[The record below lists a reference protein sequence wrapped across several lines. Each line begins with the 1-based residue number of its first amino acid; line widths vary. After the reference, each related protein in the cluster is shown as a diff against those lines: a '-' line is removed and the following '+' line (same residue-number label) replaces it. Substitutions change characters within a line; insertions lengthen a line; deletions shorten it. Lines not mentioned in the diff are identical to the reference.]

1 MTGQRKKR
9 IAGSYFVSTLSI
21 SLVLVVVGI
30 LVFILLNAKLVSD
43 HVKQNI
49 GFSIIV
55 KDNVNEAE
63 IKKMQKILDTKP
75 FVSSSVFI
83 SKVEAAREFKEE
95 LGEDF
100 EGVLGYNPLLPSVE
114 IKLNPVYANNDS
126 LTVIEK
132 SLLKNELVQEV
143 SYQKSLVHMINENVR
158 RISLILL
165 IAGAALMLISFSL
178 LGIGNALMQTSLNP
192 LLSNIVRGDRLAS
205 SLTFG
210 QFVKA
215 IASFLAPYIAMWG
228 ATQAIP
234 SFDLGWRV
242 LFPIYMVIAILA
254 ILLLNATQ
262 IEEEKEEGKP
272 STFGQCLALLGKPFI
287 LLCFI
292 GIMCHV
298 GIDVGTNTTAPKIL
312 MERIGMTLDDAAF
325 ATSLY
330 FIFRTAGCFLGS
342 FILRQMSPK
351 SFFGISVVM
360 MLAAMVGLFIFHDK
374 TVIYA
379 CIALIGFGNSNVF
392 SVIFSQ
398 ALLYLPGKKNE
409 VSGLMIMGLFG
420 GTVFPLA
427 MGVASDTSMGQ
438 NGAIAVMTVGVLYLL
453 FYTFRIKK

>member
-83 SKVEAAREFKEE
+83 SKEE

-158 RISLILL
+158 RISLILS
-165 IAGAALMLISFSL
+165 IAGAALMLISFTLIRNTIHLSVYSQRFL
-178 LGIGNALMQTSLNP
+178 IKTMQL
-192 LLSNIVRGDRLAS
+192 V
-205 SLTFG
+205 
-210 QFVKA
+210 
-215 IASFLAPYIAMWG
+215 G
-228 ATQAIP
+228 A
-234 SFDLGWRV
+234 
-242 LFPIYMVIAILA
+242 
-254 ILLLNATQ
+254 
-262 IEEEKEEGKP
+262 KP
-272 STFGQCLALLGKPFI
+272 FFICKPFI
-287 LLCFI
+287 QNSVWF
-292 GIMCHV
+292 G
-298 GIDVGTNTTAPKIL
+298 
-312 MERIGMTLDDAAF
+312 
-325 ATSLY
+325 
-330 FIFRTAGCFLGS
+330 
-342 FILRQMSPK
+342 
-351 SFFGISVVM
+351 FFGSMIADLILLAAIFFLQKEVGSVVNLM
-360 MLAAMVGLFIFHDK
+360 NKELIIIMVAFVMVCGILLSL
-374 TVIYA
+374 V
-379 CIALIGFGNSNVF
+379 SSWM
-392 SVIFSQ
+392 SV
-398 ALLYLPGKKNE
+398 ARYLNKDMNDLYN
-409 VSGLMIMGLFG
+409 
-420 GTVFPLA
+420 
-427 MGVASDTSMGQ
+427 
-438 NGAIAVMTVGVLYLL
+438 
-453 FYTFRIKK
+453 

>member
-165 IAGAALMLISFSL
+165 IAGAALMLISFTLIRNTIHLSVYSQRFL
-178 LGIGNALMQTSLNP
+178 IKTMQLVGAKP
-192 LLSNIVRGDRLAS
+192 
-205 SLTFG
+205 F
-210 QFVKA
+210 FV
-215 IASFLAPYIAMWG
+215 
-228 ATQAIP
+228 
-234 SFDLGWRV
+234 
-242 LFPIYMVIAILA
+242 
-254 ILLLNATQ
+254 
-262 IEEEKEEGKP
+262 
-272 STFGQCLALLGKPFI
+272 CKPFI
-287 LLCFI
+287 
-292 GIMCHV
+292 
-298 GIDVGTNTTAPKIL
+298 
-312 MERIGMTLDDAAF
+312 
-325 ATSLY
+325 
-330 FIFRTAGCFLGS
+330 
-342 FILRQMSPK
+342 
-351 SFFGISVVM
+351 
-360 MLAAMVGLFIFHDK
+360 
-374 TVIYA
+374 
-379 CIALIGFGNSNVF
+379 
-392 SVIFSQ
+392 
-398 ALLYLPGKKNE
+398 
-409 VSGLMIMGLFG
+409 
-420 GTVFPLA
+420 
-427 MGVASDTSMGQ
+427 
-438 NGAIAVMTVGVLYLL
+438 
-453 FYTFRIKK
+453 

>member
-132 SLLKNELVQEV
+132 SLFKNEV
-143 SYQKSLVHMINENVR
+143 VHMINENVR

-165 IAGAALMLISFSL
+165 IAGAALMLISFTLIRNTIHLSVYSQRFL
-178 LGIGNALMQTSLNP
+178 IKTMQL
-192 LLSNIVRGDRLAS
+192 V
-205 SLTFG
+205 
-210 QFVKA
+210 
-215 IASFLAPYIAMWG
+215 G
-228 ATQAIP
+228 A
-234 SFDLGWRV
+234 
-242 LFPIYMVIAILA
+242 
-254 ILLLNATQ
+254 
-262 IEEEKEEGKP
+262 KP
-272 STFGQCLALLGKPFI
+272 FFICKPFI
-287 LLCFI
+287 QNSVWF
-292 GIMCHV
+292 G
-298 GIDVGTNTTAPKIL
+298 
-312 MERIGMTLDDAAF
+312 
-325 ATSLY
+325 
-330 FIFRTAGCFLGS
+330 
-342 FILRQMSPK
+342 
-351 SFFGISVVM
+351 FFGSMIANLILLAAIFFLQKEVGSVVNLM
-360 MLAAMVGLFIFHDK
+360 NKELIIIMVAFVMVCGILLSL
-374 TVIYA
+374 V
-379 CIALIGFGNSNVF
+379 SSWM
-392 SVIFSQ
+392 SV
-398 ALLYLPGKKNE
+398 ARYLNKDMNDLYN
-409 VSGLMIMGLFG
+409 
-420 GTVFPLA
+420 
-427 MGVASDTSMGQ
+427 
-438 NGAIAVMTVGVLYLL
+438 
-453 FYTFRIKK
+453 